1 LDAKCINEISDSESN
16 PDLIISKYRRIKD
29 PKPAHLLLTN
39 VFLNREKAEEEAIS
53 GIQIQNFLADSGS
66 LGFLSNAQEDIY
78 SNKDLKVKY

>member
-1 LDAKCINEISDSESN
+1 
-16 PDLIISKYRRIKD
+16 LI
-29 PKPAHLLLTN
+29 

-66 LGFLSNAQEDIY
+66 LGFLSNVQEDIY